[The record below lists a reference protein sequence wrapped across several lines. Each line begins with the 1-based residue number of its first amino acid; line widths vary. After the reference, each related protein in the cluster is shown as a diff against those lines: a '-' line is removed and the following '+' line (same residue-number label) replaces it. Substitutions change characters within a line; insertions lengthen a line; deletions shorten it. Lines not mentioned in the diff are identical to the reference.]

1 MVMTNPVDRPNSEEL
16 DVAEVI
22 HDQGSKATRAT
33 ILAAARERL
42 LGDGFAGL
50 STRKVAESAGVPL
63 SQLHYHF
70 GSKQQLILELLEEEN
85 RRRLAR
91 QRQMYGQDAPLWVR
105 YEQACDFLED
115 DLDSGYVG
123 VLQEMIAVGW
133 SNPVVGAKV
142 RDVLSGWVEL
152 LIDIARAAEARHGAL
167 GPFTAEEVGALIGQ
181 AFMGGEA
188 MLLLGFE
195 RQQWPVR
202 AALRRI
208 GVVIRQYEER
218 GSGDASSPAG

>member
-1 MVMTNPVDRPNSEEL
+1 MVMPNPVDRPKGEEL
-16 DVAEVI
+16 DVAEVM
-22 HDQGSKATRAT
+22 HNPRSEATRAN
-33 ILAAARERL
+33 ILEAARERL
-42 LGDGFAGL
+42 LADGFAGL

-91 QRQMYGQDAPLWVR
+91 QSQMFAQDAPLWVR

-133 SNPVVGAKV
+133 SNPAVGAKV
-142 RDVLSGWVEL
+142 REVLSGWVEL
-152 LIDIARAAEARHGAL
+152 LTEVAREAEARHGAL

-181 AFMGGEA
+181 MFIGGEA
-188 MLLLGFE
+188 MLLLGFG
-195 RQQWPVR
+195 RQEWPVR

-208 GVVIRQYEER
+208 SVVIRQYEER

>member
-1 MVMTNPVDRPNSEEL
+1 MVKSNPVARPIFEEL
-16 DVAEVI
+16 DMTKVTHNPRTE
-22 HDQGSKATRAT
+22 ATRAS
-33 ILAAARERL
+33 ILEAARERL
-42 LGDGFAGL
+42 LADGFAGL
-50 STRKVAESAGVPL
+50 STRKVAETAGVPL

-70 GSKQQLILELLEEEN
+70 GSKQRLILELLEEEN
-85 RRRLAR
+85 TRRLAR
-91 QRQMYGQDAPLWVR
+91 QSQMFAQDAPLWVR

-115 DLDSGYVG
+115 DLESGYVG

-133 SNPVVGAKV
+133 SNPEVGAKV
-142 RDVLSGWVEL
+142 RDVLSGWVDL
-152 LIDIARAAEARHGAL
+152 LTNVAREAEARHGAL

-181 AFMGGEA
+181 MFMGGEA

-195 RQQWPVR
+195 RQEWPVR

-208 GVVIRQYEER
+208 GVVIRHYEER